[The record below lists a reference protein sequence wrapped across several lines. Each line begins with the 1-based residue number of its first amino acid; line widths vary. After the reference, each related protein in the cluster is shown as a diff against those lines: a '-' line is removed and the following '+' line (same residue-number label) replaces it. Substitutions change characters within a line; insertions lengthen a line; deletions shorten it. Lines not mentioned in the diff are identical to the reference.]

1 MSERRT
7 ALRQAWAEARPGL
20 VSPLLASLT
29 ELAESEIDLAAG
41 EADAA
46 GEALQ
51 RALTLAGPERIRRP
65 FQRLDAP
72 RVLAMAE
79 RQQWLAEPRH
89 AAGENVLAEITGE
102 LPVVLPAALPL
113 SERELEVLQYLP
125 TMLTAGEIA
134 ENLTISVNTVKA
146 HMRSIYRKLGAGRR
160 REAVVA
166 ARQLGLL

>member
-1 MSERRT
+1 VNAWVLI
-7 ALRQAWAEARPGL
+7 AL
-20 VSPLLASLT
+20 T
-29 ELAESEIDLAAG
+29 
-41 EADAA
+41 ADAQSHGGQA

-51 RALTLAGPERIRRP
+51 RALAIAEPERIRRP
-65 FQRLDAP
+65 FQHLDGP
-72 RVLAMAE
+72 RVLALAG
-79 RQQWLAEPRH
+79 RQQWLTEPRH

-102 LPVVLPAALPL
+102 LPVVPPAALPL

>member
-1 MSERRT
+1 
-7 ALRQAWAEARPGL
+7 
-20 VSPLLASLT
+20 V
-29 ELAESEIDLAAG
+29 
-41 EADAA
+41 
-46 GEALQ
+46 
-51 RALTLAGPERIRRP
+51 
-65 FQRLDAP
+65 
-72 RVLAMAE
+72 
-79 RQQWLAEPRH
+79 
-89 AAGENVLAEITGE
+89 
-102 LPVVLPAALPL
+102 PAALPL